1 MVSTDPEQYPEGIE
15 PEVQLPLGKRPLY
28 EYLEH
33 HADERPDETA
43 LNFYGRTL
51 SFAELNGAV
60 AAFASYLAERGY
72 GKGDTILLFLQNCPQ
87 FYIGYHAAHKLGMK
101 VSPCNP
107 MSKEHRVEYQ
117 LNDADVGVA
126 LTLVSSDEIIANVRE
141 ETALEDV
148 IYTRLD
154 RFLPAEPA
162 PAIHD
167 EMADRIADAP
177 DDPATDGVFLAD
189 ALDAHAGASAP
200 TVDHEMDDVCLLQY
214 TSGTTGLPKGCMH
227 TYETILHKAG
237 TYATLYNFDATD
249 VHLGVMPVF
258 HVAGKLNTVDTP
270 LVRGGTTVLLTR
282 YEPKAVMEVAERY
295 RPTHF
300 WLTTPMVQDV
310 LDHPDRTD
318 YDLTSFKYNPVSS
331 FGEGLTQELADRWH
345 EVTGGEMA
353 EGAYGLSETH
363 TKDTFTRKLGI
374 VEEGFVGLPVYD
386 VDIVIRDWETHEE
399 VPRGELGE
407 ISVKSPSVMKGYWEK
422 PEKTEETMYEGYV
435 LTGDIGRITDD
446 DYLYFLGRRKSM
458 IKSSGYSVSP
468 TEVEKILKTHD
479 GINNTAVFGRAHET
493 RGEEV
498 IAVVT
503 RTDDELTP
511 DEIVAWG
518 AENMAAYKRPR
529 EVLIRDEMPLTDMG
543 KLDKQALKEEVL

>member
-15 PEVQLPLGKRPLY
+15 PEVQLPLGRRPLY

-33 HADERPDETA
+33 HADERPDEIA

-51 SFAELNGAV
+51 SFAELNDAV
-60 AAFASYLAERGY
+60 DAFASYLADRGY

-87 FYIGYHAAHKLGMK
+87 FYVGYHAAHKLGMK

-117 LNDADVGVA
+117 LNDADVGVV
-126 LTLVSSDEIIANVRE
+126 LTLASFGDIIANVWD
-141 ETALEDV
+141 ETALEDAV
-148 IYTRLD
+148 YTRLD
-154 RFLPAEPA
+154 RYLPEEPV

-167 EMADRIADAP
+167 EMGELIAATP
-177 DDPATDGVFLAD
+177 DELPTDGEFLAD
-189 ALDAHAGASAP
+189 VLDDHAGESAP
-200 TVDHEMDDVCLLQY
+200 DVDHDMDDVCLLQY

-237 TYATLYNFDATD
+237 TNATLYNFDEED
-249 VHLGVMPVF
+249 VHFGVMPVF

-270 LVRGGTTVLLTR
+270 LVGGGATALLTR
-282 YEPKAVMEVAERY
+282 YEPEAVMEVAERY

-300 WLTTPMVQDV
+300 WLTTPMVREV
-310 LDHPDRTD
+310 LDHPDRDT
-318 YDLTSFKYNPVSS
+318 YDLTSFEYNPVSS

-345 EVTGGEMA
+345 EVTGAEIA

-374 VEEGFVGLPVYD
+374 VEEGFVGLPAHD

-399 VPRGELGE
+399 VPRGEIGE
-407 ISVKSPSVMKGYWEK
+407 ISVKSPSVMEGYWEK
-422 PEKTEETMYEGYV
+422 PEKTAETMYEGYV
-435 LTGDIGRITDD
+435 LTGDIGRMTEDG
-446 DYLYFLGRRKSM
+446 YLYFLGRRKSM

-479 GINNTAVFGRAHET
+479 GINNAAVFGRNHET

-503 RTDDELTP
+503 LVDDGLTA
-511 DEIVAWG
+511 DEIVSWG

-529 EVLIRDEMPLTDMG
+529 EVIIRNEMPLTDMG